1 MAVTLGELRKAAID
15 ALRSARIKSD
25 SSVYAGAVT
34 ATPALDC
41 DCIISHFLQVTR
53 AGILAHPEM
62 EVCGDAAEC
71 ILDKIRLRC
80 TGLPVA
86 YIIGKKE
93 FFGREFFVSPS
104 VLIPKGDTE
113 LLVERALELLLTLGK
128 QREKIRLVDA
138 CTGSGCVAIS
148 LWKELAA
155 TGKSQSADFFATDI
169 SSAALDVAKK
179 NGIHHRVAVE
189 FILADLLQ
197 DLRLVDLD
205 LVVSNPPYVP
215 HAVAKSLLEDGR
227 SEPLLALDGDCGGS
241 TDGTGIIARLVPQG
255 FAALNS
261 GGFILLETGE
271 YNAEIAAD
279 IMRQCGF
286 VDIGIHHDLAGMPR
300 VVEGR
305 KA

>member
-1 MAVTLGELRKAAID
+1 MAIN
-15 ALRSARIKSD
+15 ALQSARIKSD
-25 SSVYAGAVT
+25 SGVHEGMVT

-41 DCIISHFLQVTR
+41 ECIISHFLRITR
-53 AGILAHPEM
+53 TDILAHPEIL
-62 EVCGDAAEC
+62 VCEDVAEC

-86 YIIGKKE
+86 YITGKKE

-104 VLIPKGDTE
+104 VLIPKSDTE

-128 QREKIRLVDA
+128 QREKIRLVDV

-148 LWKELAA
+148 LWKELEAL
-155 TGKSQSADFFATDI
+155 GKSQLADFFATDI
-169 SSAALDVAKK
+169 SSTALDVARE
-179 NGIHHRVAVE
+179 NGIYHGVGIE

-197 DLRLVDLD
+197 DPCLADLD
-205 LVVSNPPYVP
+205 MVVSNPPYVP
-215 HAVAKSLLEDGR
+215 HAVAKALLEDGR
-227 SEPLLALDGDCGGS
+227 SEPLLALDGDCNES

-255 FAALNS
+255 FAALKRN
-261 GGFILLETGE
+261 GYLVLETGE
-271 YNAEIAAD
+271 YNAEITAD
-279 IMRQCGF
+279 IMRKCGF
-286 VDIGIHHDLAGMPR
+286 VDIGIHYDLAGMPR